1 MIIFVEAIKSRMTPS
16 NVKDTL
22 EQREPASEPSWSVAN
37 RLRFVCG
44 YAWAVVATACYTF
57 AFAVAKLLTGD
68 TNVFRYWASR
78 WGRALMFGFGVRV
91 EADIRTTLDCDR
103 SYVFVA
109 NHQNMLDIPLLAS
122 VLPCSFGFVAKA
134 ELERW
139 PFLGMALKMSP
150 SVFVA
155 SGDPRRSLASFQKAG
170 REIREGRSVIVFPEG
185 IRTYSPHLVPFKK
198 SAFVLA
204 AEAGVPVVPITIVDA
219 FRLANEEQLGA
230 RRGTVRVVIHPPL
243 EVFGRTRSEL
253 TPFIERTKAIIE
265 SELKEEQ
272 VNTGSA

>member
-1 MIIFVEAIKSRMTPS
+1 MSTDKLH
-16 NVKDTL
+16 DTL
-22 EQREPASEPSWSVAN
+22 KLTESGDSGSWSVAN
-37 RLRFVCG
+37 RLWFVLG
-44 YAWAVVATACYTF
+44 YGWAVVMTAFF
-57 AFAVAKLLTGD
+57 AFAFALARIVSGNP
-68 TNVFRYWASR
+68 NVFRYWAGL
-78 WGRALMFGFGVRV
+78 WGRSLMFGFGVR
-91 EADIRTTLDCDR
+91 AISDIRCSLDCDR

-155 SGDPRRSLASFQKAG
+155 SGDPRRSLASLQRAG
-170 REIREGRSVIVFPEG
+170 REIREGRSVIIFPEG
-185 IRTYSPHLVPFKK
+185 MRTYSPHMVPFKK

-219 FRLANEEQLGA
+219 YRLVNEEVFAA
-230 RRGTVRVVIHPPL
+230 RRGTVRVVVHPPMT
-243 EVFGRTRSEL
+243 VTGRTRAEL
-253 TPFIERTKAIIE
+253 SPFMQRVKAVIE
-265 SELKEEQ
+265 SELGPRAGEDAVSNLQ
-272 VNTGSA
+272 GP